1 LQSFYGSRKGSTM
14 RVTKKLLAPAI
25 ISIAALALAGCAPT
39 SDTPDNSGEA
49 PIDIAIITSETGP
62 LAAYGASYLAG
73 FEAGLDYATDG
84 TGTVDGRELNIEYA
98 DDAADADKAV
108 SAAKDFIG
116 QGFKIIAGTVSSG
129 VALAVAEQADQ
140 NQVLYISGPA
150 AADAITGVNGY
161 TFRSGRQTYQD
172 VATAGTFIGD
182 PAGQDILVFAQDTAF
197 GQGNLA
203 GVDAVLGA
211 AGANVSSV
219 LVPEDATEFTPFAQQ
234 IIDAS
239 PDLVFV
245 AWAGATSGAMW
256 EALTQQGVFDATTVV
271 TGLGDV
277 STYGAYGAAS
287 DQLNFLNHYFGGA
300 AGTDVEAAMIESIE
314 AAGGTP
320 DLFSPDGFV
329 AAQMIVQAIREGGD
343 DVDAMIAAL
352 EGWTFDGPK
361 GSTTIR
367 AEDHAVI
374 QPMFQARLVADGD
387 SWIPEL
393 VDVVDADSVAPP
405 VAG

>member
-1 LQSFYGSRKGSTM
+1 M

-39 SDTPDNSGEA
+39 SETPDNSGET

-182 PAGQDILVFAQDTAF
+182 PSGQDILVFGQDTAF

-211 AGANVSSV
+211 AGATVSSV

-256 EALTQQGVFDATTVV
+256 EALTQQGVFEATTVV
-271 TGLGDV
+271 TGLGDI

-287 DQLNFLNHYFGGA
+287 DQLNFLNHYFSGA
-300 AGTDVEAAMIESIE
+300 AGNDVEAAMIAHIE
-314 AAGGTP
+314 AAGGAA
-320 DLFSPDGFV
+320 DLFSPDGFI

-393 VDVVDADSVAPP
+393 VDVVDAATVAPP

>member
-1 LQSFYGSRKGSTM
+1 M

-256 EALTQQGVFDATTVV
+256 EALTQQGVFDATT
-271 TGLGDV
+271 GLGDV

>member
-1 LQSFYGSRKGSTM
+1 M

-25 ISIAALALAGCAPT
+25 IIIAALALAGCAPT
-39 SDTPDNSGEA
+39 SETPDNSGET

-182 PAGQDILVFAQDTAF
+182 PSGQDILVFGQDTAF

-211 AGANVSSV
+211 AGATVSSV

-256 EALTQQGVFDATTVV
+256 EALTQQGVF
-271 TGLGDV
+271 
-277 STYGAYGAAS
+277 
-287 DQLNFLNHYFGGA
+287 
-300 AGTDVEAAMIESIE
+300 
-314 AAGGTP
+314 
-320 DLFSPDGFV
+320 
-329 AAQMIVQAIREGGD
+329 
-343 DVDAMIAAL
+343 
-352 EGWTFDGPK
+352 
-361 GSTTIR
+361 
-367 AEDHAVI
+367 
-374 QPMFQARLVADGD
+374 
-387 SWIPEL
+387 
-393 VDVVDADSVAPP
+393 
-405 VAG
+405 

>member
-1 LQSFYGSRKGSTM
+1 M

-329 AAQMIVQAIREGGD
+329 AAQMIVQAIRRRRRRRRDDRGARGLDLRRTEGQHDHPRGRPRGHPA
-343 DVDAMIAAL
+343 DVP
-352 EGWTFDGPK
+352 GPTRRRRRQLDP
-361 GSTTIR
+361 G
-367 AEDHAVI
+367 
-374 QPMFQARLVADGD
+374 
-387 SWIPEL
+387 
-393 VDVVDADSVAPP
+393 
-405 VAG
+405 AGRRR

>member
-1 LQSFYGSRKGSTM
+1 M

-116 QGFKIIAGTVSSG
+116 QGCKIIAGTVSSG

-239 PDLVFV
+239 PDLVLV

-320 DLFSPDGFV
+320 DLFRPDGF
-329 AAQMIVQAIREGGD
+329 QAIREGGD

>member
-1 LQSFYGSRKGSTM
+1 M

-367 AEDHAVI
+367 A
-374 QPMFQARLVADGD
+374 DGD

>member
-1 LQSFYGSRKGSTM
+1 M

-73 FEAGLDYATDG
+73 FEAGLDYASDG

-150 AADAITGVNGY
+150 AADAITGVNDY

-234 IIDAS
+234 IVDAS

-256 EALTQQGVFDATTVV
+256 EALTQQGVFEATTVV

-287 DQLNFLNHYFGGA
+287 DQLNFLNHYFAGA
-300 AGTDVEAAMIESIE
+300 AGNDVEAAMIASIE
-314 AAGGTP
+314 AAGETP

-367 AEDHAVI
+367 ADDHAVI

-393 VDVVDADSVAPP
+393 VDVVDADTVAPP

>member
-1 LQSFYGSRKGSTM
+1 M